1 MPQPPTV
8 TPRFSQAILQ
18 AATRL
23 GVSLPAALHEA
34 LAPELLPERMPLAA
48 QDQLWA
54 ALSEASGDP
63 LIGLRVGLEIQVGH
77 LDSVG
82 LLLMSCDTL
91 GGALEALLEYFPII
105 SEGSHF
111 ETEPL
116 PDGLRLH
123 YRPGF
128 DTLVEIRAEAV
139 LGCLVH
145 LSRWMT
151 GHQFAPTELGF
162 RHAARADMTRY
173 RALLDCPLEF
183 GQASYY
189 LVYRSADLDI
199 PLIQANAAMREH
211 LRGVADSMLANL
223 HSDSASLAHKV
234 GALVR
239 AHPDWGKERVAEQL
253 GLSGRHL
260 NRRLAEEGSS
270 FKLLR
275 DATLLRMAEERL
287 RGDQRIA
294 DIAEALGFS
303 DESAFAKAFKRWAGV
318 TPARFRERGP
328 AANDQT

>member
-1 MPQPPTV
+1 MSQPPTI
-8 TPRFSQAILQ
+8 TPRFSQAIVQ
-18 AATRL
+18 AAARL
-23 GVSLPAALHEA
+23 GLDLPAGLHEA
-34 LAPELLPERMPLAA
+34 LAPELVPERVPLAA

-54 ALSEASGDP
+54 ALSHASQDP

-82 LLLMSCDTL
+82 LLLMSCETL
-91 GGALEALLEYFPII
+91 GSALEALLEYFPII

-111 ETEPL
+111 EREPTH
-116 PDGLRLH
+116 DGLRLH
-123 YRPGF
+123 YFPGF

-151 GHQFAPTELGF
+151 GHQFAPSELGF
-162 RHAARADMTRY
+162 RHAPRTELQHY
-173 RALLDCPLEF
+173 RKLLDCPLRF
-183 GQASYY
+183 QQQSYSV
-189 LVYRSADLDI
+189 VYRESDLRI

-211 LRGVADSMLANL
+211 LRPVADSMLADL
-223 HSDSASLAHKV
+223 HTSSLAHKI

-239 AHPDWGKERVAEQL
+239 SHPQWGKERVAEQL

-287 RGDQRIA
+287 RGDQRIT

-318 TPARFRERGP
+318 TPARFREHGP
-328 AANDQT
+328 AADHHT

>member
-1 MPQPPTV
+1 MPQLPTI

-18 AATRL
+18 AAARL
-23 GVSLPAALHEA
+23 DITLPAALHEA
-34 LAPELLPERMPLAA
+34 LAPDVLPERVPLAA
-48 QDQLWA
+48 QDELWR
-54 ALSEASGDP
+54 ALSDASDDP

-91 GGALEALLEYFPII
+91 GSALEALLEYFPII

-111 ETEPL
+111 EAEPAAG
-116 PDGLRLH
+116 GLRLH
-123 YRPGF
+123 YLPGF
-128 DTLVEIRAEAV
+128 EALLEVRAEAV

-151 GHQFAPTELGF
+151 GHQFSPAELGF
-162 RHAARADMTRY
+162 RHSPRADLSHY
-173 RALLDCPLEF
+173 RQLLDCPLRF
-183 GQASYY
+183 QQHSYH
-189 LVYRSADLDI
+189 LLYRESDLHI
-199 PLIQANAAMREH
+199 PLIQANATMREH
-211 LRGVADSMLANL
+211 LRTVADSMLANL
-223 HSDSASLAHKV
+223 HSTSLAHKV

-239 AHPDWGKERVAEQL
+239 AHPEWGKERVAEQL

-260 NRRLAEEGSS
+260 NRRLAEESSS

-303 DESAFAKAFKRWAGV
+303 DESAFAKAFKRWAGM
-318 TPARFRERGP
+318 TPARFREHGP
-328 AANDQT
+328 ADNRQT